1 MSDRNKKQTYV
12 VYLYD
17 PTGSDNPVSVRR
29 SFLGYIMTKNGK
41 IHSKT
46 IEVSN
51 TSNPFRVADLEGNTG
66 KFVCLNKNMPNVLI
80 NKLLPGITSSLLW
93 SNVGLYI
100 HYYWLSLFCLQLLKL
115 PSVHQSVRMYLC
127 LFCVT
132 VFDRVSSGCLF
143 IIKM

>member
-1 MSDRNKKQTYV
+1 M

-51 TSNPFRVADLEGNTG
+51 SSNPFRVADLEGNTG
-66 KFVCLNKNMPNVLI
+66 QFVSLNKTMPTILTN
-80 NKLLPGITSSLLW
+80 
-93 SNVGLYI
+93 
-100 HYYWLSLFCLQLLKL
+100 
-115 PSVHQSVRMYLC
+115 
-127 LFCVT
+127 
-132 VFDRVSSGCLF
+132 
-143 IIKM
+143 